1 VGVGDQVFDRV
12 HGGTV
17 ITLGKDRVPVASFIE
32 KACYRPWEVEEMQ
45 NPKGRTLQ
53 TMRYFGAVALLAV
66 GAVHLQQYLG
76 DDYDS
81 IPTIGPLF
89 LLNAI
94 GSGVIAIGLL
104 LPIERVLARRAD
116 AVVGLLA
123 LGAVIIAVTS
133 LIMLFVSE
141 SISLFGFTESGY
153 RAAVVIAILAE
164 AATTLLLAPVAAI
177 RTTRALSRP
186 PQPSEPAFSR

>member
-1 VGVGDQVFDRV
+1 MPNA
-12 HGGTV
+12 T
-17 ITLGKDRVPVASFIE
+17 
-32 KACYRPWEVEEMQ
+32 
-45 NPKGRTLQ
+45 GRTLQ
-53 TMRYFGAVALLAV
+53 TMRYLGAVALLAV

-76 DDYDS
+76 DDYYS

-104 LPIERVLARRAD
+104 LPIERVLPRRAD
-116 AVVGLLA
+116 AVVGFLA

-133 LIMLFVSE
+133 LIMLFISE
-141 SISLFGFTESGY
+141 STSLFGFTESGY
-153 RAAVVIAILAE
+153 RAAIIIAILAE

-186 PQPSEPAFSR
+186 RQPSEQAFGSRTWPGSGTTA

>member
-1 VGVGDQVFDRV
+1 
-12 HGGTV
+12 
-17 ITLGKDRVPVASFIE
+17 
-32 KACYRPWEVEEMQ
+32 MQ
-45 NPKGRTLQ
+45 NPTGLTLQ
-53 TMRYFGAVALLAV
+53 TMRYLGAGALLAV

-76 DDYDS
+76 DHYSS

-94 GSGVIAIGLL
+94 GSAVIAIGLL

-116 AVVGLLA
+116 AVVGFLA

-133 LIMLFVSE
+133 LIMLFISE
-141 SISLFGFTESGY
+141 STSLFGFSESGY
-153 RAAVVIAILAE
+153 RAAIVIAILAE

-186 PQPSEPAFSR
+186 RRPSANAFEHRTWPQSGTSA

>member
-1 VGVGDQVFDRV
+1 
-12 HGGTV
+12 
-17 ITLGKDRVPVASFIE
+17 
-32 KACYRPWEVEEMQ
+32 
-45 NPKGRTLQ
+45 
-53 TMRYFGAVALLAV
+53 
-66 GAVHLQQYLG
+66 
-76 DDYDS
+76 
-81 IPTIGPLF
+81 

>member
-1 VGVGDQVFDRV
+1 
-12 HGGTV
+12 
-17 ITLGKDRVPVASFIE
+17 
-32 KACYRPWEVEEMQ
+32 MQ
-45 NPKGRTLQ
+45 NATGRTLQ
-53 TMRYFGAVALLAV
+53 TMRYLGAVALLAV

-76 DDYDS
+76 DDYYS

-116 AVVGLLA
+116 AVVGFLA
-123 LGAVIIAVTS
+123 LGAVIIAVAS

-141 SISLFGFTESGY
+141 STSLFGFTESGY
-153 RAAVVIAILAE
+153 RVAVVIAILAE

-177 RTTRALSRP
+177 RTIQAMSRP
-186 PQPSEPAFSR
+186 RRSGAQAFNRRTWPESGTTA